1 MGEIVSKED
10 FIKLVQESFRDKADG
25 TTVSTRDAELICNGV
40 FKALTKAMEMGKVKI
55 YKFGSFDRGI
65 KPARNG
71 RNPHTGEA
79 IKIPAR
85 VFVKFKPSPNLK
97 EILEPV
103 LTGKKAAAPVSKA
116 APKAAKPAPAAKKPV
131 DKKKP
136 EAKAAATKKQPAKAA
151 KKKG

>member
-10 FIKLVQESFRDKADG
+10 FIKLVQESFRDKSDG

-40 FKALTKAMEMGKVKI
+40 FKALTKAMEIGKVKI

-97 EILEPV
+97 EILEPA
-103 LTGKKAAAPVSKA
+103 LTGKKAP
-116 APKAAKPAPAAKKPV
+116 APKAAAKPAPAAKKPV